1 MVIGV
6 GQRCVVRV
14 KIADVELRN
23 ARDIV
28 ATVESPQYVAHCQ
41 EVSFDEV
48 SGLVYV
54 VVDVNS
60 AGPYSMWLEVRF
72 AKEVVYTPAFV
83 FAEVEGEAAP
93 CDAPYIVDVEVAGE
107 SVTVT
112 PPKVD
117 VDGGGGASITVDTVL
132 SETSNNAIANSA
144 VTKALK
150 TKQDTLTLTTKP
162 NGNIVIGNIARQT
175 KEFMPA
181 TPSGD
186 PMHYTYEAVGAVYN
200 DTGAD
205 TTFVGVYGDT
215 ILHKANH
222 WRLNDLGD
230 LTNEDM
236 LTIYTE
242 RSPMVS
248 MPFTK
253 TKGRTNSITNFS
265 RFSSHSLPQAF
276 RDSKLEVC
284 CLFMGDEVNEK
295 VNPTD
300 LLYTFANCNLLRD
313 ILGILNLTDVTRV
326 TNAFLNCHSLRNVLI
341 YGLPRDI
348 SFAQS
353 PLSKESLLYLI
364 NNCAS
369 GVSFTITLHPDVY
382 AKCTDADNGEWYDD
396 VVNAIDT
403 AVNSKNTTITLASA

>member
-28 ATVESPQYVAHCQ
+28 ATVESPQYTSHCQ

-93 CDAPYIVDVEVAGE
+93 CDAPYIVDVEVAGD

-112 PPKVD
+112 PPKID
-117 VDGGGGASITVDTVL
+117 VDGEGGASITVDTAL
-132 SETSNNAIANSA
+132 SETSNNAIANST
-144 VTKALK
+144 VTEALK
-150 TKQDTLTLTTKP
+150 SKQDTLTLTTKA
-162 NGNIVIGNIARQT
+162 NGNIVIGNLAGQS

-186 PMHYTYEAVGAVYN
+186 PMHYAYEAVGAVYN

-300 LLYTFANCNLLRD
+300 ILYTFANCNLLRD

-326 TNAFLNCHSLRNVLI
+326 TNAFLNCQSLRNVLI
-341 YGLPRDI
+341 YGLPKDV

-353 PLSKESLLYLI
+353 PLSKEPLLYMI

-369 GVSFTITLHPDVY
+369 GVSFTITLLSDIY
-382 AKCTDADNGEWYDD
+382 TKCQEGGEWYSE
-396 VVNAIDT
+396 VST
-403 AVNSKNTTITLASA
+403 ALSTALSDKNTTITLASA

>member
-1 MVIGV
+1 MAQI
-6 GQRCVVRV
+6 
-14 KIADVELRN
+14 VELN
-23 ARDIV
+23 K
-28 ATVESPQYVAHCQ
+28 EG
-41 EVSFDEV
+41 EVIYPITKPEA
-48 SGLVYV
+48 
-54 VVDVNS
+54 VVDEN
-60 AGPYSMWLEVRF
+60 GQ
-72 AKEVVYTPAFV
+72 
-83 FAEVEGEAAP
+83 
-93 CDAPYIVDVEVAGE
+93 
-107 SVTVT
+107 TV
-112 PPKVD
+112 KD
-117 VDGGGGASITVDTVL
+117 FENAVL
-132 SETSNNAIANSA
+132 QSLAN
-144 VTKALK
+144 
-150 TKQDTLTLTTKP
+150 KQDTLTLTTKS
-162 NGNIVIGNIARQT
+162 NGNIIIGNLAGQS

-186 PMHYTYEAVGAVYN
+186 PMHYAYEAVGAVYN

-205 TTFVGVYGDT
+205 STFVGVYGDT

-242 RSPMVS
+242 RSPIVS

-341 YGLPRDI
+341 YGLPKDI

-364 NNCAS
+364 DNCAS
-369 GVSFTITLHPDVY
+369 GVSFTITLRPDEY

>member
-1 MVIGV
+1 MAYLSKRTGEEVDALLD
-6 GQRCVVRV
+6 RV
-14 KIADVELRN
+14 E
-23 ARDIV
+23 
-28 ATVESPQYVAHCQ
+28 Q
-41 EVSFDEV
+41 
-48 SGLVYV
+48 
-54 VVDVNS
+54 
-60 AGPYSMWLEVRF
+60 
-72 AKEVVYTPAFV
+72 
-83 FAEVEGEAAP
+83 
-93 CDAPYIVDVEVAGE
+93 
-107 SVTVT
+107 
-112 PPKVD
+112 
-117 VDGGGGASITVDTVL
+117 GGGGASITVDTVL

-144 VTKALK
+144 VTRELK
-150 TKQDTLTLTTKP
+150 NNKQDTLTLTTKS
-162 NGNIVIGNIARQT
+162 NGNIIIGNLAGQS

-186 PMHYTYEAVGAVYN
+186 PMHYAYEAVGAVYN

-242 RSPMVS
+242 RSPIVS

-265 RFSSHSLPQAF
+265 RFSLHSLPQAF
-276 RDSKLEVC
+276 RASKLEVC

-300 LLYTFANCNLLRD
+300 LLYTFAYCNLLRD

-326 TNAFLNCHSLRNVLI
+326 TNAFLNCFSLRNVLI

-348 SFAQS
+348 SFANS
-353 PLSKESLLYLI
+353 PLLSKESLLYMI

-369 GVSFTITLHPDVY
+369 GVLSFTITLHPDVY
-382 AKCTDADNGEWYDD
+382 AKCIREEDYEGEWWQDIDDAMTDAEL
-396 VVNAIDT
+396 T
-403 AVNSKNTTITLASA
+403 KQTRITLASA